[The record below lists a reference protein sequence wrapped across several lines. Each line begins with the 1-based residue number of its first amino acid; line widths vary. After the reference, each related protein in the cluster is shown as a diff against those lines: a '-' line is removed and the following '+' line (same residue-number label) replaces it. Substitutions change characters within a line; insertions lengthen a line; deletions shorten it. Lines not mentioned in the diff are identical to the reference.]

1 MHTICLLHHGVDED
15 EEDDEDGAGDDDGA
29 DDDHDNVFDNYEVD
43 DAKLIS
49 KEGHQWS
56 AMHPLCRLHD
66 GAGDDDDDVDDGSDG
81 NDGGGDDDEA
91 NDDNLT

>member
-1 MHTICLLHHGVDED
+1 MHTICLLQHGVDDE
-15 EEDDEDGAGDDDGA
+15 EEDDQDDAGDADGA
-29 DDDHDNVFDNYEVD
+29 DDDHDNVLDNHEVD

-56 AMHPLCRLHD
+56 AMHHLCRLHD
-66 GAGDDDDDVDDGSDG
+66 GAGDDDDDDDDG